1 MPYNII
7 IIITIIIIIMIST
20 INSIIIAIT
29 VIIDLIITL
38 SVANVSLYYFKN
50 SASVTSSTW
59 VSWSL
64 WS

>member
-1 MPYNII
+1 
-7 IIITIIIIIMIST
+7 MIST

-50 SASVTSSTW
+50 SASVTSST
-59 VSWSL
+59 
-64 WS
+64 

>member
-1 MPYNII
+1 
-7 IIITIIIIIMIST
+7 MIST
-20 INSIIIAIT
+20 INFIIIAIT

-38 SVANVSLYYFKN
+38 SIANVSLYHFKN
-50 SASVTSSTW
+50 SVSVTSLTW